1 MARRAEWCAA
11 LPAAAP
17 PLRSELHAVV
27 TQEAHL
33 VGVLLLSDLLRDLEL
48 LAELLEARAAEVERD
63 AQENLA
69 RGERGVLA
77 RARVGLAVHRARA
90 RVGLHAS
97 IGTTMVRL
105 TLTLILTL

>member
-1 MARRAEWCAA
+1 MARRTERCAA

-77 RARVGLAVHRARA
+77 RARVGLAVYRARA